1 MSVGE
6 SDWPVGLG
14 TGEFSGPGE
23 AATLL
28 SSQTVETWS
37 ILADLVNS

>member
-1 MSVGE
+1 MCVGE

-14 TGEFSGPGE
+14 TGEFGGPVEG
-23 AATLL
+23 ATLL
-28 SSQTVETWS
+28 SSRTVETWS